1 MQESQTHMDTGEE
14 VAEARLYSPS
24 SFIHLRVHSAY
35 SLLEGAV
42 RVKDLPRLC
51 LAQDMPAVAV
61 TDTGN
66 LFGALEIAE
75 TLVKEGVQPITGCA
89 LAVRFDDAEGG
100 QAANGAAHA
109 AEIARVVLLV
119 QDAAGYA
126 NLMKLSSRAFL
137 ESDGHDIAHVTLDLL
152 QRHSGG
158 LICLTGGAEGPV
170 GRLLQAGRHDAAEN
184 LLRKF
189 RAMFPD
195 RLYVELQRHGLEAE
209 IATEDHFVS
218 LAYRNDL
225 PLIATNDVYFPE
237 REMYDAH
244 DALICIAEGAYISQD
259 DRRRLTAEHYF
270 KSADEMS
277 ALFADLPEAIENT
290 LEVAQ
295 RCAFRPQTR
304 PPILPSYGNAQT
316 AEQEAEELRRQARE
330 GLRNRLRDEG
340 MYAAEED
347 YYARL
352 DYELGVISEMGF
364 SGYFL
369 IVADFIKW
377 AKQRDIPVGP
387 GRGSGAGSCVAW
399 SLTITDLDPLRFGLL
414 FERFL
419 NPERVS
425 MPDFDVDFCQDR
437 RDEVI
442 RYVQEKYGFD
452 HVAQIIAVGKLQARA
467 ALRDVGR
474 VLQMPYGQVDRLC
487 KMVPNNPANPVS
499 LSEAVASEE
508 GLRAERDK
516 EPIVERML
524 DIAMRIEG
532 LYRHASVHAAGL
544 VIGDRPLDELV
555 PLYREPKS
563 DMPVTQFHMKW
574 VEPAGLVKFDFLGLK
589 TLTVI
594 SRAVELL
601 RRRGV
606 AIDIAKI
613 PLDDAPTFAMLQAA
627 QVTGV
632 FQLESTGM
640 RNVLLQMRPD
650 KFEDVIALVA
660 LYRPGPMDDIP
671 KYNACK
677 HGREEVVYPHPLLA
691 PVLEETYGVIVYQE
705 QVMEIARRLS
715 GYSLGE
721 ADLLRRAMG
730 KKIQSEMDAQRE
742 RFIQGALARDVDEAT
757 ANHIFEL
764 VNKFAGYGFNK
775 CHAAPYALIAYQT
788 AYLKANYPVEFLAA
802 SMMLDQGNT
811 DKLNIF
817 RQEAQRSGIEIAP
830 PDINRS
836 NADFDVADGAVL
848 YALGAIRNVGSQAM
862 RGIVAERAKAGP
874 FKDMRDFAARIGP
887 NLLNRRG
894 FEFLVKAGA
903 FDSIHPNRA
912 QLLAGAD
919 AVIALSAASENAR
932 TSNQS
937 DLFGGVQEAGG
948 QMILPDID
956 DFAPLERLR
965 EEYGALGF
973 YMSAHPLD
981 DYASLLA
988 ASGVVPSNE
997 FLARLGGGE
1006 RGARLAGTIV
1016 SKRERRSQ
1024 RGNPYAFVMLAD
1036 QAGEFEI
1043 AVFSD
1048 VLAQCRDLLEPG
1060 NLVTVSV
1067 TGRVEQ
1073 DQVRLVAQSVKPVD
1087 KLTARANE
1095 GLRIFIDAPRPLDS
1109 IRQRLGE
1116 AGTGGGYVNLV
1127 MLIDGG
1133 SREVEMRL
1141 PGQYDVGPRARGA
1154 VKAVAGVVDVQEC

>member
-1 MQESQTHMDTGEE
+1 MDTGEE

-467 ALRDVGR
+467 A
-474 VLQMPYGQVDRLC
+474 
-487 KMVPNNPANPVS
+487 
-499 LSEAVASEE
+499 
-508 GLRAERDK
+508 
-516 EPIVERML
+516 
-524 DIAMRIEG
+524 
-532 LYRHASVHAAGL
+532 
-544 VIGDRPLDELV
+544 
-555 PLYREPKS
+555 
-563 DMPVTQFHMKW
+563 
-574 VEPAGLVKFDFLGLK
+574 
-589 TLTVI
+589 
-594 SRAVELL
+594 
-601 RRRGV
+601 
-606 AIDIAKI
+606 
-613 PLDDAPTFAMLQAA
+613 
-627 QVTGV
+627 
-632 FQLESTGM
+632 
-640 RNVLLQMRPD
+640 
-650 KFEDVIALVA
+650 
-660 LYRPGPMDDIP
+660 
-671 KYNACK
+671 
-677 HGREEVVYPHPLLA
+677 
-691 PVLEETYGVIVYQE
+691 
-705 QVMEIARRLS
+705 
-715 GYSLGE
+715 
-721 ADLLRRAMG
+721 
-730 KKIQSEMDAQRE
+730 
-742 RFIQGALARDVDEAT
+742 
-757 ANHIFEL
+757 
-764 VNKFAGYGFNK
+764 
-775 CHAAPYALIAYQT
+775 
-788 AYLKANYPVEFLAA
+788 
-802 SMMLDQGNT
+802 
-811 DKLNIF
+811 
-817 RQEAQRSGIEIAP
+817 
-830 PDINRS
+830 
-836 NADFDVADGAVL
+836 
-848 YALGAIRNVGSQAM
+848 
-862 RGIVAERAKAGP
+862 
-874 FKDMRDFAARIGP
+874 
-887 NLLNRRG
+887 
-894 FEFLVKAGA
+894 
-903 FDSIHPNRA
+903 
-912 QLLAGAD
+912 
-919 AVIALSAASENAR
+919 
-932 TSNQS
+932 
-937 DLFGGVQEAGG
+937 
-948 QMILPDID
+948 
-956 DFAPLERLR
+956 
-965 EEYGALGF
+965 
-973 YMSAHPLD
+973 
-981 DYASLLA
+981 
-988 ASGVVPSNE
+988 
-997 FLARLGGGE
+997 
-1006 RGARLAGTIV
+1006 
-1016 SKRERRSQ
+1016 
-1024 RGNPYAFVMLAD
+1024 
-1036 QAGEFEI
+1036 
-1043 AVFSD
+1043 
-1048 VLAQCRDLLEPG
+1048 
-1060 NLVTVSV
+1060 
-1067 TGRVEQ
+1067 
-1073 DQVRLVAQSVKPVD
+1073 
-1087 KLTARANE
+1087 
-1095 GLRIFIDAPRPLDS
+1095 
-1109 IRQRLGE
+1109 
-1116 AGTGGGYVNLV
+1116 
-1127 MLIDGG
+1127 
-1133 SREVEMRL
+1133 
-1141 PGQYDVGPRARGA
+1141 
-1154 VKAVAGVVDVQEC
+1154 